1 MDLQQPEVEDGVGEG
16 LREDPEWAEVCH
28 QAVRKPLL
36 QEIQNRKHPQ
46 HLGNNC
52 HWCLLNPR
60 EILHNT
66 SHNRSES
73 SPCSPTFSNPQGRHR
88 PQAKMVPNLR
98 NSSLNSK
105 SHLQLLVHHNN
116 NNHSLVNNNLHNLNK
131 CSQGVSLGHKDHKV
145 HSKLVNQGLVPRNKL
160 VAQDLVDPNNNNNNN
175 SSLNNK

>member
-1 MDLQQPEVEDGVGEG
+1 
-16 LREDPEWAEVCH
+16 
-28 QAVRKPLL
+28 
-36 QEIQNRKHPQ
+36 
-46 HLGNNC
+46 
-52 HWCLLNPR
+52 
-60 EILHNT
+60 
-66 SHNRSES
+66 
-73 SPCSPTFSNPQGRHR
+73 
-88 PQAKMVPNLR
+88 MVPNLR